1 MPKFQPRFSR
11 IVPRVI
17 LSHIR
22 GKTPE
27 EREEIYK
34 SFRPSISEEEKR
46 QAEKIIEAQQ
56 KHSK

>member
-1 MPKFQPRFSR
+1 
-11 IVPRVI
+11 VPRVI

-56 KHSK
+56 KRSK